1 MNCLYR
7 ILFAAGL
14 VLGLICLPSP
24 ITRFASAIFA
34 ALCVYA
40 AAMQLLLRLMQQKN
54 TAVRHIA
61 AALYAFGIAVVSM
74 IAVTFAAVQ
83 LMLLHGAHTDPEA
96 ERAQYLLVLGAGIR
110 EDRPSN
116 TLRSRLEAARDC
128 ALRNPSC
135 TIVVCGGQGDD
146 EDSPEALVMKNWLVE
161 HGIPAE
167 RILMEDRSTST
178 IENIAYAKEIL
189 DRTAPDGYTTA
200 VVSNGFHLFR
210 ARHLMEQAGLDP
222 VAVSAPSPW
231 HLRPL
236 FCLREY
242 CSLVI
247 LAATNR
253 W

>member
-1 MNCLYR
+1 MSRLYR
-7 ILFAAGL
+7 ILFAVGL
-14 VLGLICLPSP
+14 VLGLICFPSP
-24 ITRFASAIFA
+24 ITRFASVICTAV
-34 ALCVYA
+34 CVYSIV
-40 AAMQLLLRLMQQKN
+40 MQLLLRLMQQKS
-54 TAVRHIA
+54 TVVRRIA
-61 AALYAFGIAVVSM
+61 ASLYALGIAVVSM
-74 IAVTFAAVQ
+74 IAVTFVVVQ
-83 LMLLHGAHTDPEA
+83 LLLLRGAHTDPEA
-96 ERAQYLLVLGAGIR
+96 EHAQYLLVLGAGIR
-110 EDRPSN
+110 QDQPSN
-116 TLRSRLEAARDC
+116 ALRSRLEAARGC

-135 TIVVCGGQGDD
+135 TIVVCGGQGGD
-146 EDSPEALVMKNWLVE
+146 EDYPEAFVMKNWLTE

-189 DRTAPDGYTTA
+189 DRIAPDGYTTA

-231 HLRPL
+231 HLRPV

-247 LAATNR
+247 LAAANR